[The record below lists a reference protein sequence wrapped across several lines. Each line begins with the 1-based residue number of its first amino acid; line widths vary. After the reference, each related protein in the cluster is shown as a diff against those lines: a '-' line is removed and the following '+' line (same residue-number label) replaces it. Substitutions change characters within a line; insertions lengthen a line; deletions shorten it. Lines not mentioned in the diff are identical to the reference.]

1 MSQLGVLLH
10 LRATPLEEELTGDLT
25 QVIKRAHQVGVTPRL
40 IVLLQETMTLAA
52 TMLAVEQAEEEVEEV
67 LLQEILED
75 GVALHQVEKAASSVV
90 KKVISQESA
99 LILATPAVLEEVD
112 LEAAVELVSN
122 AIRKDIWL
130 ANALMPLRMMMVV
143 EAAEVEAVE
152 DR

>member
-1 MSQLGVLLH
+1 
-10 LRATPLEEELTGDLT
+10 
-25 QVIKRAHQVGVTPRL
+25 
-40 IVLLQETMTLAA
+40 
-52 TMLAVEQAEEEVEEV
+52 MLAVEQAEEEVEEV

-99 LILATPAVLEEVD
+99 LIQATQVVLEEVD